1 MKLLGATNRRENKVA
16 RRATYPTLE
25 HDNYDPGPL
34 AERISG
40 ATSARRP
47 TAPPTPPPTKTHA
60 APALLARR
68 MTYST
73 PSTTISATVPTPAP
87 AGSRQAAEPKS
98 LCVTHFL
105 LASKN
110 LSHSDTSDD
119 TYILPPT
126 GTQNALGESH
136 KKASTQQATRR
147 TGVLARCRRAHC
159 ARGRRWRS

>member
-1 MKLLGATNRRENKVA
+1 MNPCLHMYSLGFTAGGTLRALRE
-16 RRATYPTLE
+16 
-25 HDNYDPGPL
+25 
-34 AERISG
+34 
-40 ATSARRP
+40 TS
-47 TAPPTPPPTKTHA
+47 PPTKTHA

-110 LSHSDTSDD
+110 LS
-119 TYILPPT
+119 L
-126 GTQNALGESH
+126 
-136 KKASTQQATRR
+136 
-147 TGVLARCRRAHC
+147 
-159 ARGRRWRS
+159 